1 MGGRSVLK
9 SIRFS
14 EEEIHYLSERAR
26 AYCEEHRKEGKEG
39 GAAGQEGRVGER
51 DNLSAYI
58 RQLLFS
64 QSGYRDEETVKLL
77 RELKYELRKIGT
89 NVNQIARKINGGYV
103 GSSADLMELKGSL
116 ARIEEAFAKMKKE
129 VEEPWQSRDCST

>member
-1 MGGRSVLK
+1 MGRTVLK

-26 AYCEEHRKEGKEG
+26 AYREEHRKEGKKG
-39 GAAGQEGRVGER
+39 GAAGQEGRAGER

-64 QSGYRDEETVKLL
+64 QSGYKDEETVKLL
-77 RELKYELRKIGT
+77 RDLKYELRKIGT
-89 NVNQIARKINGGYV
+89 NVNQVARKINGGYV

-116 ARIEEAFAKMKKE
+116 ARIEEAFAKMRKE
-129 VEEPWQSRDCST
+129 VEEPWQSRS

>member
-1 MGGRSVLK
+1 MGRSILK

-14 EEEIHYLSERAR
+14 EEEIHYLNERAR
-26 AYCEEHRKEGKEG
+26 AYSEELRKKGKEG

-64 QSGYRDEETVKLL
+64 RSGYRDEETVKLL
-77 RELKYELRKIGT
+77 RDLKYELRKIGT

-103 GSSADLMELKGSL
+103 GSSADLIELKDSL
-116 ARIEEAFAKMKKE
+116 ARIEAAFDDVKKE